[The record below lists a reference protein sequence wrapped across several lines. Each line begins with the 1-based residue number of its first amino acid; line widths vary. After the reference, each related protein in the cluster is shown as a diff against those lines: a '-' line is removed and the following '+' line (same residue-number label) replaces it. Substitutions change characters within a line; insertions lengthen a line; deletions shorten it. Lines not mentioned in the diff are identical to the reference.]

1 MLVYTWDLKSHDQL
15 KKILELSLRLN
26 GFHVDLNPSN
36 GHKLQKGQDK
46 FEPPIKTVVMQ
57 TESFFMKFLH
67 DTRDGGGKVNL
78 PDVMVDKLI
87 RDLELRLLEKE
98 VTKNASIKNF

>member
-26 GFHVDLNPSN
+26 GFHVVINPSN
-36 GHKLQKGQDK
+36 GHKLQKGQEK
-46 FEPPIKTVVMQ
+46 FEPPIKTVVMK

-67 DTRDGGGKVNL
+67 DTRDGGGKVNM
-78 PDVMVDKLI
+78 PDGMANNLI
-87 RDLELRLLEKE
+87 RDLELKLLEKE
-98 VTKNASIKNF
+98 VIKNGLQFLY